1 MKTESPKKKRF
12 IVYAVILAVLSI
24 LCMFMHAGLQTEH
37 MNIVQTFIT
46 EEGGGWSANM
56 TMLPLTIANLIAVVL
71 TFVFGTLFIRVGVRK
86 IMIPFIVLAGLG
98 CVGIA
103 LANGLDCFG
112 GTSAGSYPFFFASLM
127 VVRCSVPVFQMGCMM
142 LITNWFIRLRGRM
155 VSISCMGATLFTVV
169 GTSVMPNVIAKSWGG
184 DYRPF
189 YYGVA
194 LLCVIMAV
202 ILGLCLKDSPEDA
215 GLFPDASDHA
225 PISEEGATTSLKVS
239 EVLRDPIAWKM
250 TLVQIAPNVLISGI
264 MSSMAISFISKGG
277 TELWLQATV
286 YVSFGAIGGIACA
299 LLFGVLIDKIG
310 ALKTEALFL
319 ICILIPTMTLMFMP
333 SKKNVLLLVIFAVG
347 LAFSIGPAPVT
358 HPCVVSHL
366 YGRRKYQSVNRITM
380 ALQMIPGAFSGIL
393 MTGLI
398 GAGHAKLAYLI
409 LIILDVISFIT
420 LMTMMKIPDA
430 NAADRDTL
438 HHKAG

>member
-1 MKTESPKKKRF
+1 
-12 IVYAVILAVLSI
+12 
-24 LCMFMHAGLQTEH
+24 
-37 MNIVQTFIT
+37 
-46 EEGGGWSANM
+46 M

-194 LLCVIMAV
+194 VLCVIMAV

-215 GLFPDASDHA
+215 GLFPDAADHA
-225 PISEEGATTSLKVS
+225 PISEEGATTSLKAS
-239 EVLRDPIAWKM
+239 EVLRDP
-250 TLVQIAPNVLISGI
+250 
-264 MSSMAISFISKGG
+264 
-277 TELWLQATV
+277 
-286 YVSFGAIGGIACA
+286 IACA

-319 ICILIPTMTLMFMP
+319 ICILIPTVTLMFMP
-333 SKKNVLLLVIFAVG
+333 SKKNVFLLVIFAVG

-430 NAADRDTL
+430 NAADRDTIQN
-438 HHKAG
+438 KAG

>member
-1 MKTESPKKKRF
+1 MKTENPKKKRF
-12 IVYAVILAVLSI
+12 IVYAVILAILSI

-37 MNIVQTFIT
+37 MNIIQTFIT

-56 TMLPLTIANLIAVVL
+56 TMLPLTIGNLIAVVL

-86 IMIPFIVLAGLG
+86 IMIPFFVLAGIG
-98 CVGIA
+98 CVGIS

-112 GTSAGSYPFFFASLM
+112 GTSAGSYPFFFASLI
-127 VVRCSVPVFQMGCMM
+127 VIRCCVPVFQMGCMM

-155 VSISCMGATLFTVV
+155 VSVSCMGATLFTIV

-194 LLCVIMAV
+194 VLCVIMAV
-202 ILGLCLKDSPEDA
+202 ILGLCLKDSPEKA
-215 GLFPDASDHA
+215 GLFPDGRDHA
-225 PISEEGATTSLKVS
+225 PLSEKEDETPLTVSQVLK
-239 EVLRDPIAWKM
+239 DPTAWKM
-250 TLVQIAPNVLISGI
+250 TVVQTAPNVLISGI
-264 MSSMAISFISKGG
+264 MSSMAISFIARGG
-277 TELWLQATV
+277 QELWLQATV
-286 YVSFGAIGGIACA
+286 FVSFGAIGGVACS

-310 ALKTEALFL
+310 ALKTQAIFL
-319 ICILIPTMTLMFMP
+319 ICMLIPTVTLMFMP
-333 SKKNVLLLVIFAVG
+333 SHKNTLLLVIFAVG
-347 LAFSIGPAPVT
+347 LALSIGPAPVT
-358 HPCVVSHL
+358 HPCVISHI
-366 YGRRKYQSVNRITM
+366 YGRKKFQSVNRVVM
-380 ALQMIPGAFSGIL
+380 AIQMIPGAFAGIL

-409 LIILDVISFIT
+409 LIILDAISFIT

-438 HHKAG
+438 HHKAN